1 MTTAAKPALDV
12 TRLESPTYG
21 AGVAVAPAP
30 SPLSVIT
37 PKAKR
42 PVRFLMMAT
51 APQAV
56 ALFLTRQIAF
66 LKVRGYEIHTL
77 ASTGLEEAPQYG
89 AIESIHH
96 EVAMHRTMH
105 PFADI
110 PALYK
115 IWRLMRK
122 LRPDMVQTH
131 TPKAGLLGMIAATL
145 AGVPIRIYTVNGL
158 PLFTQKGL
166 KRLIVAF
173 TDWLACSLATEVICP
188 SRCLRRFIVSR
199 GICRRGKAKT
209 LGDGGFPGVDP
220 WKYHPDK
227 KLRHRALTRR
237 KYGIPQQAL
246 VFGYIGR
253 IVPDKGIAELTA
265 AWQSLREEFPQ
276 SHLLLCGHFE
286 DVHPVPPEIVD
297 VLQND
302 PRVHF
307 TGWVTDM
314 PPIYAAIDICALPT
328 YREAI
333 SGVVLEAGAMEIPVV
348 TTRVPGS
355 VDSLANGVTAMS
367 IPAQDGEALRDAMAK
382 LARDGH
388 LRRRMGMAA
397 RAFVSERFSH
407 DKIFDNLYSEYERLI
422 KKHLPESAPAVV

>member
-12 TRLESPTYG
+12 ARLDERYG
-21 AGVAVAPAP
+21 RGGGGLAVAPAP
-30 SPLSVIT
+30 APV
-37 PKAKR
+37 PFRPPEPAPRAKR

-56 ALFLTRQIAF
+56 ALFLTKQIAF
-66 LKVRGYEIHTL
+66 LKTRGYEIHTL
-77 ASTGLEEAPQYG
+77 ASPGLEEVPQAG
-89 AIESIHH
+89 VVESVHH
-96 EVAMHRTMH
+96 EVAMQRTIH

-158 PLFTQKGL
+158 PLFTQTGL
-166 KRLIVAF
+166 RKLAVIF

-227 KLRHRALTRR
+227 KLNHRVRTRR
-237 KYGIPQQAL
+237 KYDIPPQAL

-253 IVPDKGIAELTA
+253 IVPDKGIAELVE
-265 AWQSLREEFPQ
+265 AWQSLREEFPH

-286 DVHPVPPEIVD
+286 EVHPVSREIVD
-297 VLQND
+297 ILEND
-302 PRVHF
+302 PRVHL
-307 TGWVTDM
+307 TGWITDM
-314 PPIYAAIDICALPT
+314 PPIYAAIDVCVLPT

-333 SGVVLEAGAMEIPVV
+333 SGVVLESGAMEIPIV

-355 VDSLANGVTAMS
+355 VDSMANGRTALS
-367 IPAQDGEALRDAMAK
+367 VPAKDAEALRDAAG
-382 LARDGH
+382 L
-388 LRRRMGMAA
+388 
-397 RAFVSERFSH
+397 
-407 DKIFDNLYSEYERLI
+407 
-422 KKHLPESAPAVV
+422 